1 MFGHRAHPQGGYR
14 HRQRGRRKT
23 LKLRTFPGEVLNWIE
38 SYCTSKGASRRKWG
52 SRRLGGALKVNQD
65 WGRQGGGRQ
74 EKGVY
79 SSLESKRVKFWAVST
94 LRRVNGNLA
103 LSRRI
108 WELRALA
115 PRSKSAALCS
125 PALGRT
131 RNPPHFG
138 WNSRA

>member
-1 MFGHRAHPQGGYR
+1 MLGHRAHPQGGYR

-79 SSLESKRVKFWAVST
+79 SSLESKRVKFWAS
-94 LRRVNGNLA
+94 LPYEG
-103 LSRRI
+103 
-108 WELRALA
+108 
-115 PRSKSAALCS
+115 
-125 PALGRT
+125 
-131 RNPPHFG
+131 
-138 WNSRA
+138 